1 MASALPG
8 QMMGKAE
15 PYNEYLVRSQQKC
28 GEFLYMLNNAKNH
41 YLFFVTVEE
50 LKIMVCFI
58 SSLYNIK

>member
-8 QMMGKAE
+8 QTMGKAE
-15 PYNEYLVRSQQKC
+15 LYNEYLVRSQQKC

-41 YLFFVTVEE
+41 YLFSLIAEE
-50 LKIMVCFI
+50 LKITVCFI